1 MFFYFL
7 VSCMT
12 KMKRGLD
19 WLIDEQYVP
28 SSVERKKAVLM
39 YFFVWIVAAL
49 SKESLTIYEMFH
61 LKQSIGRWMI
71 FFMSMIGWILFVFI
85 PYLWILPVLF
95 FLLFVFIWII
105 FTKQAREGAYVI
117 DEDKILMPFFAW
129 IWGWVVSIFDL
140 DIGDEEIDESIEL

>member
-1 MFFYFL
+1 
-7 VSCMT
+7 MT
-12 KMKRGLD
+12 EMKRGLD

-49 SKESLTIYEMFH
+49 SKKSLTIYEMFH

-71 FFMSMIGWILFVFI
+71 FFMSMIWWILFVFI

-95 FLLFVFIWII
+95 FLFFVVIWVV
-105 FTKQAREGAYVI
+105 FTKQAREWAYVI
-117 DEDKILMPFFAW
+117 DEDKILMPFFAG

-140 DIGDEEIDESIEL
+140 DMDEEIDESMES